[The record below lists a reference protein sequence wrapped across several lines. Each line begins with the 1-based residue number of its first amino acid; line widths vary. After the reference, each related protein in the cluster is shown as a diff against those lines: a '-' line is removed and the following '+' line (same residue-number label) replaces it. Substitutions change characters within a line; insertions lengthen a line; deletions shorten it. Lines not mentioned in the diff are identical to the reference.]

1 MTLAAEW
8 AETADRQW
16 SASCAPKINLPSSRW
31 M

>member
-8 AETADRQW
+8 AQTADPQW
-16 SASCAPKINLPSSRW
+16 SASRAPKIDLPSSRW